1 MELCIADVKTLAL
14 GALDAFHEM
23 NTNLTNGTIMLLELI
38 PDLIAAKA
46 NCTNME

>member
-14 GALDAFHEM
+14 GALSAFHEM